1 MIPGETPVNVLFVED
16 SEIDVELELRALQ
29 RDGLQILF
37 QRVDSESTLRQ
48 ALATAL
54 PDAILSDFSMPGFDG
69 LQALKLTRELAPRV
83 PFIFVSGTIGEER
96 AIEAIRMGATDYVL
110 KNNLRRLSTSLR
122 RALSEASERERVR
135 VAESERARLV
145 EIMEATS
152 DYVGM
157 SDPEGRQIYL
167 NAAGRRLVGI
177 AEDQVAGKRI
187 LGIYPDWARRVIE
200 EEARPAA
207 ARDGLWQGETAMLSP
222 DGSEVPVSQVVI
234 AHRNPEG
241 GVRFYS
247 TIARDISERKA
258 YEARIQ
264 HLANYDA
271 LSGLPNRSLLAD
283 RAAQAISHARRHQR
297 VCALIALT
305 VDRFK
310 LLNESYGH
318 AATDALLKAVGERL
332 TGALRDGD
340 TMAHLGGDTFAAL
353 ASSLARPE
361 DVLGVV
367 RKIRDMALAP
377 FVVEGREVHVD
388 LSIGASVFPR
398 DGEQFD
404 LLLRNADAAMNRV
417 KAAAGGGFQF
427 YAAAMTK
434 EATDRVE
441 IEGALHGAAAR
452 GELQLHYQPQVE
464 LATGRAVAAEALMRW
479 THPQRGSVPPGQFVP
494 IAEQSDLIV
503 SLGEWALQES
513 CRQLR
518 RWNNPQLRVA
528 VNVSPRQFRSPGFAE
543 AVARALREHGIEG
556 RRLEI
561 ELTEGVL
568 IEDRDQAVAILE
580 SLKQTGVQIAIDD
593 FGTGYSSL
601 SYLSGLPIDCLKI
614 DRAFVVRIGKGGRD
628 AAIVQAII
636 SLAHSLGMR
645 VLAEG
650 VETAEQ
656 ADFLRAHGCD
666 EAQGYLFAR
675 PCAADAAGLLL
686 AADSLPVSAQRPQ
699 EVR

>member
-1 MIPGETPVNVLFVED
+1 MSSTELTVNVLFVED
-16 SEIDVELELRALQ
+16 SDVDVELELRALAK
-29 RDGLQILF
+29 DGLQILSR
-37 QRVDSESTLRQ
+37 RVDSEAALRQ
-48 ALATAL
+48 ALSGIL

-69 LQALKLTRELAPRV
+69 LQALKLSRELAPRV

-122 RALSEASERERVR
+122 RALTEASERDRVR
-135 VAESERARLV
+135 VAEAERARLV

-157 SDPEGRQIYL
+157 SDPDGRQIYL
-167 NAAGRRLVGI
+167 NAAGRKLVGI
-177 AEDQVAGKRI
+177 AEDHVHGKRI
-187 LGIYPDWARRVIE
+187 FGIYPDWARRVIE
-200 EEARPAA
+200 EEARPTAL
-207 ARDGLWQGETAMLSP
+207 RDGIWHGETAMLAP

-234 AHRNPEG
+234 AHRNPDG

-258 YEARIQ
+258 YEARLQ

-297 VCALIALT
+297 VCGLIALN

-318 AATDALLKAVGERL
+318 AAADAVLKAVGERL
-332 TGALRDGD
+332 AGAVRDGD
-340 TMAHLGGDTFAAL
+340 TVARLGADTFAAL

-361 DVLGVV
+361 DVLSVV
-367 RKIRDMALAP
+367 RKIRDAMQAP
-377 FVVEGREVHVD
+377 FAIEGRDVHVD

-398 DGEQFD
+398 DGEGFD

-417 KAAAGGGFQF
+417 KAAGSGGFQF

-441 IEGALHGAAAR
+441 IEGALRGAARR
-452 GELQLHYQPQVE
+452 GELQLHYQPQIE
-464 LATGRAVAAEALMRW
+464 MAGGHAVGVEALMRW

-494 IAEQSDLIV
+494 IAEQSDLII
-503 SLGEWALQES
+503 SLGEWALQEG
-513 CRQLR
+513 CRQLA
-518 RWNNPQLRVA
+518 RWRDPKLRMA
-528 VNVSPRQFRSPGFAE
+528 INVSPRQFRSAGFVE
-543 AVARALREHGIEG
+543 AVAAALKAHRIEAP
-556 RRLEI
+556 RLEL

-568 IEDRDQAVAILE
+568 IEDREQAVAILQR
-580 SLKQTGVQIAIDD
+580 LKAIGVKIAIDD

-614 DRAFVVRIGKGGRD
+614 DRAFVIQVGKGGRD
-628 AAIVQAII
+628 AAIAQAII
-636 SLAHSLGMR
+636 SLAHSLGLR

-650 VETAEQ
+650 VETEAQ

-675 PCAADAAGLLL
+675 PCAPEAAAPLL
-686 AADSLPVSAQRPQ
+686 AADSLPLQRATV
-699 EVR
+699 EGG